1 MVKELP
7 KNQLKP
13 VAQPVSRFVSYRSEQ
28 PAAPTRP
35 QQLPGVKGVNIVQ
48 RSNEMGVRGYNNFN
62 EWSQSIQGAV
72 GAVQTALPVIKSD
85 QERRGKNDV
94 MKALMLHGRQ
104 NVQNGI
110 EYAQENRKV
119 SNEDWIAGLNM
130 DQVNPWR
137 RAGMEE
143 QLSILAGGEA
153 ETYIKR
159 AVQSAASE
167 LVGLDPADPR
177 FDEVRGNAVAQL
189 VDDFGINEA
198 SVGFADHA
206 LPNINRAWGKTLDK
220 QFEAYTKY
228 QKSQQKILTK
238 KELMQSMKFYYGVGI
253 DPESL
258 QLTLGGIL
266 NYQANKLGLAGE
278 PSEFKKEV
286 LLDLRSQLELAALN
300 GDDKA
305 EGMLNMLNQVP
316 VEMRTND
323 RGEVVEMVAADDMF
337 GSDFVIEQDKIGRA
351 VKGINDRNAKIE
363 ETAFTNTYAEGLI
376 RAEKNS
382 PEYKKIKEDAF
393 NDPGFQNLSF
403 LKKVELIEGLDE
415 KDTEFARLQHSSTI
429 ENVDAFFA
437 KYRSRHGILYDE
449 NEANQELNKILSNF
463 PPELSNYVADQWSN
477 FQTMSNTKRVT
488 GKANISEIDR
498 LAGTIANNAVKSRY
512 PEIAEK
518 LFRNEDGNLDNIN
531 LEQYI
536 GTRSEAIRTGDIELR
551 QILKDAAIDA
561 LQDVVDEGGILE
573 VGNQS
578 TIISDAMNEVIKNK
592 ERMDGVLPAIAQKE
606 PATEGGDK
614 PKVETAPT
622 YKLDTYIPAERL
634 TEGAY
639 LNDPVFDAPTT
650 EKLIE
655 EIRTGRRLPVPV
667 INAALRAGVS
677 PQQLIL
683 DTAGFYEDED
693 WYPSDMERIRLLK
706 EGNDE
711 KGFGDSLQSRSPLSS
726 PFATA
731 TNHLAIVLTG
741 IVPPRF
747 S

>member
-7 KNQLKP
+7 KNQLRP
-13 VAQPVSRFVSYRSEQ
+13 AAQPVSRFLSYGAQ
-28 PAAPTRP
+28 DPAAPTKP
-35 QQLPGVKGVNIVQ
+35 TMAPTPKGINIVQ
-48 RSNEMGVRGYNNFN
+48 RSNEMSIKGYNSFT
-62 EWSQSIQGAV
+62 EWSNSMKQVSGAI
-72 GAVQTALPVIKSD
+72 ATAAPVIKSD
-85 QERRGKNDV
+85 QEQRGKNDV
-94 MKALMLHGRQ
+94 MKALMLHSRQ
-104 NVQNGI
+104 NIQNGI

-137 RAGMEE
+137 RDGMEE
-143 QLSILAGGEA
+143 QLSKLAGGEA
-153 ETYIKR
+153 ETYVKR
-159 AVQSAASE
+159 AYNAAASE

-177 FDEVRGNAVAQL
+177 LDQVRGNAIAQL
-189 VDDFGINEA
+189 TKDFGINEA
-198 SVGFADHA
+198 SNGFADHA
-206 LPNINRAWGKTLDK
+206 LPKINSAWAKSLDK
-220 QFEAYTKY
+220 QFEAHTKY
-228 QKSQQKILTK
+228 QKAQQKVLTK
-238 KELMQSMKFYYGVGI
+238 RELMQSMKFYYGVDI

-258 QLTLGGIL
+258 QLTLGRIL

-286 LLDLRSQLELAALN
+286 LLDLRSQLQTAALN

-305 EGMLNMLNQVP
+305 EGMLNILGQIP
-316 VEMRTND
+316 VDLRTND
-323 RGEVVEMVAADDMF
+323 RGEVVEMVTADEMF
-337 GSDFVIEQDKIGRA
+337 GSDFSIEQDRLGRA
-351 VKGINDRNAKIE
+351 IKGINDRKAAIAE
-363 ETAFTNTYAEGLI
+363 SAFTNTYAEGLI
-376 RAEKNS
+376 RADKNS

-429 ENVDAFFA
+429 EKVDAFFA

-463 PPELSNYVADQWSN
+463 PPELSEYVADQWSN

-498 LAGTIANNAVKSRY
+498 LAGDIADNAVRSRY
-512 PEIAEK
+512 PEIGEK
-518 LFRNEDGNLDNIN
+518 LLRGDDGNLD
-531 LEQYI
+531 LGKYL

-551 QILKDAAIDA
+551 RILKDAAIDA
-561 LQDVVDEGGILE
+561 LQDVVAEGGSLE

-578 TIISDAMNEVIKNK
+578 KIISDAMDAVIKDK
-592 ERMDGVLPAIAQKE
+592 EKMNGFLPAIAQKE
-606 PATEGGDK
+606 TETEGGDT

-622 YKLDTYIPAERL
+622 FKLDTYIPGERL
-634 TEGAY
+634 KEGAY
-639 LNDPVFDAPTT
+639 LNAPVFDAPTT

-683 DTAGFYEDED
+683 DTAGFYKDED

>member
-7 KNQLKP
+7 KNQLRP
-13 VAQPVSRFVSYRSEQ
+13 AAQPVSRFLSYGAQ
-28 PAAPTRP
+28 DPAAPTKP
-35 QQLPGVKGVNIVQ
+35 TMAPTPKGINIVQ
-48 RSNEMGVRGYNNFN
+48 RSNEMSIKGYNSFT
-62 EWSQSIQGAV
+62 EWSNAMQQVSGAI
-72 GAVQTALPVIKSD
+72 ATAAPVIKSD
-85 QERRGKNDV
+85 QEQRGKNDV
-94 MKALMLHGRQ
+94 MKALMLHSRQ
-104 NVQNGI
+104 NIQNGI

-143 QLSILAGGEA
+143 QLSKLAGGEA
-153 ETYIKR
+153 ETYVKR
-159 AVQSAASE
+159 AYNAAASE

-177 FDEVRGNAVAQL
+177 LDQVRGNAIAQL
-189 VDDFGINEA
+189 TKDFGINEA
-198 SVGFADHA
+198 SNGFADYA
-206 LPNINRAWGKTLDK
+206 LPKINSAWAKALEK
-220 QFEAYTKY
+220 QFEAHTKY
-228 QKSQQKILTK
+228 QKAQQKVLTK
-238 KELMQSMKFYYGVGI
+238 RELMQSMKFYYGVNI

-300 GDDKA
+300 DDPKA
-305 EGMLNMLNQVP
+305 EGMLNMLGQIP
-316 VEMRTND
+316 VEIRRND
-323 RGEVVEMVAADDMF
+323 RGEVVEMITADEMF
-337 GSDFVIEQDKIGRA
+337 GSDFFLEQDEIGRA
-351 VKGINDRNAKIE
+351 VKRTNDRKAAIAE
-363 ETAFTNTYAEGLI
+363 SAFTNTYAEGLI

-449 NEANQELNKILSNF
+449 NEANKELNKILSNF
-463 PPELSNYVADQWSN
+463 PPELSEYVADQWSN

-498 LAGTIANNAVKSRY
+498 LAAKIADNAVKSRY
-512 PEIAEK
+512 PELGEK
-518 LFRNEDGNLDNIN
+518 LFRGDDGNLD
-531 LEQYI
+531 LEKYL
-536 GTRSEAIRTGDIELR
+536 GTRNEAIRTGDIELR
-551 QILKDAAIDA
+551 RVLKDAAIDA
-561 LQDVVDEGGILE
+561 LQDVVAEGGSLE

-578 TIISDAMNEVIKNK
+578 KIISDAMDAVIKDK
-592 ERMDGVLPAIAQKE
+592 EKMNGLLPAIAQKE
-606 PATEGGDK
+606 TETTTEGGK
-614 PKVETAPT
+614 TEKVETAPT
-622 YKLDTYIPAERL
+622 FKLDTYIPVERL
-634 TEGAY
+634 KDGAY
-639 LNDPVFDAPTT
+639 LNAPVFDAPTT
-650 EKLIE
+650 EKLIGE
-655 EIRTGRRLPVPV
+655 LRTGRRLPVPV

-683 DTAGFYEDED
+683 DTAGFYKDED

-711 KGFGDSLQSRSPLSS
+711 KGFGDSLQSRSPLRS

>member
-7 KNQLKP
+7 KNQLRP
-13 VAQPVSRFVSYRSEQ
+13 AAQPVSRFLSYGAED
-28 PAAPTRP
+28 PAAPTKP
-35 QQLPGVKGVNIVQ
+35 SIMPSPKGINIVQ
-48 RSNEMGVRGYNNFN
+48 RSNEMSIKGYNNFSEWASTLN
-62 EWSQSIQGAV
+62 EVSGAIR
-72 GAVQTALPVIKSD
+72 TAAPAIKSD
-85 QERRGKNDV
+85 QERRGRNDV

-119 SNEDWIAGLNM
+119 SNEDWIAGINM

-137 RAGMEE
+137 RAGQEE
-143 QLSILAGGEA
+143 QLSKLAGGEA

-159 AVQSAASE
+159 AYNAASSE

-177 FDEVRGNAVAQL
+177 LDQVRGNAIAQL
-189 VDDFGINEA
+189 TKDFGINEA

-206 LPNINRAWGKTLDK
+206 LPNINRAWGKILDK
-220 QFEAYTKY
+220 QFEAHTKY

-238 KELMQSMKFYYGVGI
+238 RELMQSMKFYYGVGI
-253 DPESL
+253 DPENL

-305 EGMLNMLNQVP
+305 EGMLNMLGQIP

-323 RGEVVEMVAADDMF
+323 RGEVVEMVTADEMF
-337 GSDFVIEQDKIGRA
+337 GSDFFLEQDKIGQA
-351 VKGINDRNAKIE
+351 VKRTNDRNAKIE

-488 GKANISEIDR
+488 GKANLSQINT
-498 LAGTIANNAVKSRY
+498 LAGRIADNAVKSRY
-512 PEIAEK
+512 PEIGEK
-518 LFRNEDGNLDNIN
+518 LFRGDDGNLD
-531 LEQYI
+531 LGKYL

-551 QILKDAAIDA
+551 QILTDAAIDA
-561 LQDVVDEGGILE
+561 LQDVADEGGSLD
-573 VGNQS
+573 VKDQGK
-578 TIISDAMNEVIKNK
+578 IISDAMNLVIKDK
-592 ERMDGVLPAIAQKE
+592 ERMNGVLPAIAQKE
-606 PATEGGDK
+606 TETEGGET

-622 YKLDTYIPAERL
+622 YKLDTYIPVERL

-639 LNDPVFDAPTT
+639 LNAPVFDAPTT

-683 DTAGFYEDED
+683 DTAGFYKDED

>member
-7 KNQLKP
+7 KNQLRP
-13 VAQPVSRFVSYRSEQ
+13 AAQPVSRFLNYGAQ
-28 PAAPTRP
+28 DPAAPTKP
-35 QQLPGVKGVNIVQ
+35 SMAPAPKGINIVQ
-48 RSNEMGVRGYNNFN
+48 RSNEMSIKGYNSFT
-62 EWSQSIQGAV
+62 EWSNSMKQVSGAI
-72 GAVQTALPVIKSD
+72 ATAAPVIKSA
-85 QERRGKNDV
+85 QEQRGKNDV
-94 MKALMLHGRQ
+94 MKALMLHSRQ

-143 QLSILAGGEA
+143 QLSKLAGGEA
-153 ETYIKR
+153 ETYVKR
-159 AVQSAASE
+159 AYNAAASE

-177 FDEVRGNAVAQL
+177 LDQVRGNAIAQL
-189 VDDFGINEA
+189 TKDFGINEA
-198 SVGFADHA
+198 SNGFADHA
-206 LPNINRAWGKTLDK
+206 LPKINSAWAKSLDK
-220 QFEAYTKY
+220 QFEAHTKY
-228 QKSQQKILTK
+228 QKAQQKVLTK
-238 KELMQSMKFYYGVGI
+238 RELMQSMKFYYGVDI

-278 PSEFKKEV
+278 PTEFKEEV
-286 LLDLRSQLELAALN
+286 LLDLHGQLQLAALN

-305 EGMLNMLNQVP
+305 EGMLEMLGQIP
-316 VEMRTND
+316 VDMRTDDKGN
-323 RGEVVEMVAADDMF
+323 VVGMITADEMF
-337 GSDFVIEQDKIGRA
+337 GADFFIEKDKFGKA
-351 VKGINDRNAKIE
+351 VKSERDREAKRVE
-363 ETAFTNTYAEGLI
+363 ATFTNTYAEKLI
-376 RAEKNS
+376 RAKKNS
-382 PEYKKIKEDAF
+382 PEYKQLKEEAF
-393 NDPGFQNLSF
+393 NDPKFDGLPF
-403 LKKVELIEGLDE
+403 LKKVELIEDLDE

-463 PPELSNYVADQWSN
+463 PPELSEYVADQWSN

-488 GKANISEIDR
+488 GKANLSQINTLAGR
-498 LAGTIANNAVKSRY
+498 LADNAVKSRY
-512 PEIAEK
+512 PEIGKK
-518 LFRNEDGNLDNIN
+518 LLRGDDGNLD
-531 LEQYI
+531 LGKYL

-551 QILKDAAIDA
+551 QILTDAAIDA
-561 LQDVVDEGGILE
+561 LQDVADEGGSLD
-573 VGNQS
+573 VKDQGK
-578 TIISDAMNEVIKNK
+578 IISDAMNLVIKDK
-592 ERMDGVLPAIAQKE
+592 ERMNGVLPAIAEKKE
-606 PATEGGDK
+606 EKENEGK
-614 PKVETAPT
+614 KVETPPT
-622 YKLDTYIPAERL
+622 FKLDTFIPGERL
-634 TEGAY
+634 KEGAY
-639 LNDPVFDAPTT
+639 LNAPVFDAPTT

-655 EIRTGRRLPVPV
+655 EIRTGKRLPVPV

-677 PQQLIL
+677 PQQFIL
-683 DTAGFYEDED
+683 DTAGFYKDED